1 MMSAQ
6 LIATTEQ
13 RMILGLGVTG
23 RSVARFWRAKGLPF
37 AAADTR
43 AECANDAQLIA
54 ELGRGVV
61 CHFGDVSLSEFDHL
75 SELVVSPGIPL
86 DHPWVMRANAAG
98 ARIIGDIDLFV
109 AEAEAPVIGITGSNG
124 KSTVT
129 EMVAAMALA
138 CGHRVA
144 VGGNLGKPA
153 LDLLADDVTLYIL
166 ELSSFQLE
174 RAERLDL
181 GVATVLNIS
190 ADHLDRH
197 GSMPVYHQA
206 KHRIFR
212 GAHAVVANRADP
224 LTIPLLE
231 QQADVVLWR
240 PTDPDLKE
248 FGVRD
253 IDGVATIVRGFEPL
267 MPIAELPLSGQHNVY
282 NALAALALGCAA
294 GLSIDGMLTGLKA
307 FQGLPHRC
315 QLVADVAGVRY
326 INDSKGT
333 NVGATEAAL
342 AGLGGRHNV
351 LLIAGGVGKGQ
362 DFTALRQSAQRHCRR
377 VLTLGEAARDIELA
391 LGDIVPAQR
400 VVDMAAAVARARE
413 LASPGDIVLLSP
425 ACASFDM
432 YSGYP
437 ARGDDFARCVLA
449 SIANDAD
456 GEVAQ

>member
-6 LIATTEQ
+6 LIATTER
-13 RMILGLGVTG
+13 RMVLGLGVTG
-23 RSVARFWRAKGLPF
+23 RSVARFWHGQGLPF

-43 AECANDAQLIA
+43 AEYASDAQLIT
-54 ELGRGVV
+54 ELGKDVE
-61 CHFGDVSLSEFDHL
+61 CHFGDVSLTHFDHL
-75 SELVVSPGIPL
+75 SELVVSPGIAL
-86 DHPWVMRANAAG
+86 NHPWVVRAKAAG

-109 AEAEAPVIGITGSNG
+109 AEAKAPVIGITGSNG

-144 VGGNLGKPA
+144 VGGNLGQPA
-153 LDLLADDVTLYIL
+153 LDLLADAVTLYVL

-240 PTDPDLKE
+240 PTEPDLKE
-248 FGVRD
+248 FGVRN
-253 IDGVATIVRGFEPL
+253 IDGVATIVRGFDPL
-267 MPIAELPLSGQHNVY
+267 MTVSELPLSGQHNVY

-294 GLSIDGMLTGLKA
+294 GLPIDGMLTGLKG
-307 FQGLPHRC
+307 FNGLPHRC
-315 QLVADVAGVRY
+315 QLVAEVNGVRY

-333 NVGATEAAL
+333 NVGATQAAL
-342 AGLGGRHNV
+342 AGLGAHNNV

-362 DFTALRQSAQRHCRR
+362 DFTALRQSAQMHCRR

-391 LGDIVPAQR
+391 LGDIVPVQR
-400 VVDMAAAVARARE
+400 VVDMAAAVARAGE
-413 LASPGDIVLLSP
+413 LANAGDIVLLSP

-437 ARGDDFARCVLA
+437 ARGDDFTHCVHA
-449 SIANDAD
+449 SVNTDAQS
-456 GEVAQ
+456 EVTP

>member
-1 MMSAQ
+1 MSAQ
-6 LIATTEQ
+6 LIATTER
-13 RMILGLGVTG
+13 RMILGLGATG
-23 RSVARFWRAKGLPF
+23 RSVARFWRAQGLPF

-43 AECANDAQLIA
+43 AKCADDAQLMM
-54 ELGRGVV
+54 ELGSDVE
-61 CHFGDVSLSEFDHL
+61 CHFGNVSLEHFNHL
-75 SELVVSPGIPL
+75 SELVVSPGIAI
-86 DHPWVMRANAAG
+86 DHPWVLQAKAAG
-98 ARIIGDIDLFV
+98 TRIIGDIDLFRV
-109 AEAEAPVIGITGSNG
+109 QAKAPVIGITGSNG

-129 EMVAAMALA
+129 EMVAAMAAA

-144 VGGNLGKPA
+144 VGGNLGPPA
-153 LDLLADDVTLYIL
+153 LDLLDDDVTLYVL

-181 GVATVLNIS
+181 DVATVLNLS

-253 IDGVATIVRGFEPL
+253 IDGAVTIVRGFT
-267 MPIAELPLSGQHNVY
+267 PIVAVADLPLVGQHNIY
-282 NALAALALGCAA
+282 NTLAALSLGCAA
-294 GLSIDGMLTGLKA
+294 GMPIGGMLAGLKE
-307 FQGLPHRC
+307 FKGLPHRC
-315 QLVADVAGVRY
+315 QLVADVAGIRY

-333 NVGATEAAL
+333 NVGATLAAL
-342 AGLGGRHNV
+342 EGLGGQNNV

-362 DFTALRQSAQRHCRR
+362 NFEVLRQSAQRHCRR
-377 VLTLGEAARDIELA
+377 VLTLGEAARDIERA
-391 LGDIVPAQR
+391 LGGVVPVQR
-400 VVDMAAAVARARE
+400 VADMSAAVRRASE
-413 LASPGDIVLLSP
+413 LAVSSDIVLLSP

-432 YSGYP
+432 YSGY
-437 ARGDDFARCVLA
+437 AVRGDDFSACVKACLSA
-449 SIANDAD
+449 
-456 GEVAQ
+456 EVLQ